1 MTIKQLED
9 IWTKMSKYEDTAK
22 RLRERF
28 LQEYLKKKKVPEDM
42 RSRYELVVDDDEII
56 IQRDGGVRRWRGN
69 VDEILAI
76 EPQEL
81 N

>member
-1 MTIKQLED
+1 
-9 IWTKMSKYEDTAK
+9 MSKYEDTAK

-56 IQRDGGVRRWRGN
+56 IERDGGVQRWRGS